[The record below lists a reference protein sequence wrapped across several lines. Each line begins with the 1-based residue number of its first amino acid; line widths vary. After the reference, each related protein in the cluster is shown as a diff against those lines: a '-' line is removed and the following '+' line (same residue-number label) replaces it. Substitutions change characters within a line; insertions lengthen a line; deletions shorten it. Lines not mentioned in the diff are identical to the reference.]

1 MTKQLSKTES
11 KTVMGVAGQNT
22 KTGNFY
28 SDEFIPELK
37 GNKAI
42 KVYRQMRDNDAT
54 VGAVLYA
61 VEQVLRDVPVNV
73 EPSAKEDEVA
83 EEYAQ
88 FVREVFDDM
97 DHTLDDHISN
107 ALTYLTYG
115 FSFHEVVFKQRVGP
129 QERSRKKK
137 SKYTD
142 GHYGIRKIAP
152 RAPWTINKFDIDDE
166 GEVAGVYQN
175 TGFTIKGD
183 QYIPVRKAL
192 YYKTP
197 TINNDPSGKSILRN
211 AYTSWYRLKSL
222 EHIEAVGIERDLNG
236 IPHARIPADYLSPDA
251 SDADKAFVEEVKQI
265 LRDTKFNEQGFFITP
280 SDPYTDADGKPTNMR
295 LVDIELMT
303 TGTGGKNVDISPVIN
318 RYQHMIARSV
328 LSEFIMLGSSNTGS
342 YALSKTKTDLFL
354 RALESY
360 FQTVVDVLQK
370 QLIPMLWEIN
380 GFPVEYMPNLV
391 AGSVAPHDLRELGS
405 YLRNLNGADI
415 NLSNQLDIIDQLL
428 LNAELEPLDREQY
441 QKDQERKAEIED
453 KRFTSDGVENSTSQ
467 SPKEDQEEDGETED
481 E

>member
-1 MTKQLSKTES
+1 MAKQLSKTES
-11 KTVMGVAGQNT
+11 KITLGVAGLNT
-22 KTGNFY
+22 KHGNFY

-54 VGAVLYA
+54 VGASLYA

-73 EPSAKEDEVA
+73 EPSIKDDKVA

-97 DHTLDDHISN
+97 DHTLDDHISE
-107 ALTYLTYG
+107 ALSYLTYG
-115 FSFHEVVFKQRVGP
+115 FAWHEVVFKQRVGP
-129 QERSRKKK
+129 QERSRKKR
-137 SKYTD
+137 SKFTD
-142 GHYGIRKIAP
+142 GHYGVRKIAP
-152 RAPWTINKFDIDDE
+152 RAPWTINKFDINED
-166 GEVAGVYQN
+166 GEVVGVYQN
-175 TGFTIKGD
+175 TSFSVKGS
-183 QYIPVRKAL
+183 QYLPKEKSL
-192 YYKTP
+192 YYRTP
-197 TINNDPSGKSILRN
+197 TINNDPSGRSILRN

-251 SDADKAFVEEVKQI
+251 SEDNQAFVEEVKKI

-360 FQTVVDVLQK
+360 FQTIVDVLQK
-370 QLIPMLWEIN
+370 QLVQMLWDIN
-380 GFPVEYMPNLV
+380 GFPVEYMPKLV
-391 AGSVAPHDLRELGS
+391 AGDVAPHDLKELGS

-428 LNAELEPLDREQY
+428 LNAELSPLDREQY
-441 QKDQERKAEIED
+441 KKDQERKAEIED
-453 KRFTSDGVENSTSQ
+453 KRFTSDGVENSS
-467 SPKEDQEEDGETED
+467 SKDPDKEETNGGTED